1 MKVTT
6 IQTGFFKLDGGAMF
20 GIVPK
25 QMWEKLNP
33 PDENNMCTW
42 SMQCLLVEIDDRK
55 ILIDTGMGNK
65 QDEKFRSH
73 FEPFGDDNLLQSIQN
88 QGITPDEI
96 TDVFLTHLHFDHC
109 GGAISR
115 NTEGVL
121 VPTFSN
127 AIYWTNQVH
136 WDWTMQPN
144 AREAASFLKENFVG
158 LLEKNVL
165 KFVDFN
171 SKTNESVELFP
182 NFFVHFVHGHTE
194 AMMMVRL
201 KMGDKTLL
209 YTADLMPSQWHINL
223 PYVMAYDLRPLETL
237 REKEAVL
244 EQAITEGWY
253 LFFEHDPTAECAN
266 LKRNERGRI
275 VIDKIIA
282 LSDFLP
288 QL

>member
-33 PDENNMCTW
+33 SDENNMCTW
-42 SMQCLLVEIDDRK
+42 SMQCLLVEMDDRK

-127 AIYWTNQVH
+127 ATYWTNQVH
-136 WDWTMQPN
+136 WDWAMRPN

-171 SKTNESVELFP
+171 PKTNESVELFP
-182 NFFVHFVHGHTE
+182 NFFVHFVYGHTE

-201 KMGDKTLL
+201 KMGSKTLL
-209 YTADLMPSQWHINL
+209 YSADLMPSKWHINL

-253 LFFEHDPTAECAN
+253 LFFEHDPTAECAS

-275 VIDKIIA
+275 VIDKICS
-282 LSDFLP
+282 LNDVFL
-288 QL
+288 